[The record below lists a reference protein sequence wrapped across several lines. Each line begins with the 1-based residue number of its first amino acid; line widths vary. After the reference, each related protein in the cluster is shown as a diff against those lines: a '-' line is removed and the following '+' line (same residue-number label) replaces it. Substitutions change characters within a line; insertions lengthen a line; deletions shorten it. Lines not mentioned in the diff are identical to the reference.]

1 MNIFAYNLEKN
12 TCLPPQEH
20 IHWTSNKFLQF
31 THFIY
36 IYLKG
41 LMYTLVYIIFRRK
54 TISGV
59 EQDLKNLSN
68 AP

>member
-20 IHWTSNKFLQF
+20 IHWTSNEFLQF
-31 THFIY
+31 YSFQ

-41 LMYTLVYIIFRRK
+41 LMYTLVYRIFRRK
-54 TISGV
+54 TMSSV
-59 EQDLKNLSN
+59 EQDFKNFSN